1 MLKFREKVFETN
13 SSSEHS
19 LSFSTKG
26 SAIELNGTMRL
37 GFVGDDWGW
46 EFRSYSDPQSKF
58 SYWLNAFVENQ
69 GLKLKRENEKAR
81 NVDYYYITDFIG
93 DDPTTWNVTR
103 GPALEE
109 VYIKVLE
116 ETKNKLKNVLELFRE
131 HHVEFT
137 FDPNETIKDVEYV
150 ESIEDFI
157 RVFEQ
162 LNSPECDKKRLCNRE
177 FNYYVELGYGI
188 DHQSSPRESE
198 ECEALAEFEPEDVL
212 DWVLGDGSFETGN
225 DNC

>member
-1 MLKFREKVFETN
+1 MIKIRENVFETN

-26 SAIELNGTMRL
+26 SAIKIDGMMRL
-37 GFVGDDWGW
+37 RFIGDDWGW

-81 NVDYYYITDFIG
+81 NVEYYYITDYIG

-109 VYIKVLE
+109 VYEKVLE
-116 ETKNKLKNVLELFRE
+116 ETKNKLKAVLELFKE
-131 HHVEFT
+131 HNVEFT
-137 FDPNETIKDVEYV
+137 FDPDRTNEDEEYV
-150 ESIEDFI
+150 NDAEDYI
-157 RVFEQ
+157 RVFEH
-162 LNSPECDKKRLCNRE
+162 LNSPKYDKKRLCNRE
-177 FNYYVELGYGI
+177 FNYYVDLGYGI
-188 DHQSSPRESE
+188 DHQSGPNESS

-212 DWVLGDGSFETGN
+212 DWVLGNGSFETGN